1 MDWIFYGSFMVPSG
15 NLLQLAIEHMA
26 IEIVSSP
33 IKNGG
38 YFHSYVKLTEGRSV
52 VHVFMVIIFQ
62 MVVMYCAMVMIY

>member
-1 MDWIFYGSFMVPSG
+1 MVPSG

-38 YFHSYVKLTEGRSV
+38 YFHNYAKLTEV
-52 VHVFMVIIFQ
+52 DL
-62 MVVMYCAMVMIY
+62 

>member
-1 MDWIFYGSFMVPSG
+1 MVPSG

-38 YFHSYVKLTEGRSV
+38 YFHNYAKLTEGRSV
-52 VHVFMVIIFQ
+52 VHMFMVIIFQ